1 MSQDTTLP
9 TLYVVDASAF
19 IFKSFH
25 GMRERLSTS
34 DGQPV
39 QAVFGYMRTLLR
51 ILRVKSPSHIVVT
64 FDCKGPTF
72 RNEIYPEYK
81 ANRPPPP
88 EGLHEQ
94 YELCVQGTEALGLK
108 GFSVSGLEADDI
120 IGTLVTAWQ
129 KQVGGPCVIVGTDK
143 DMMQLVNETVT
154 MWDSNQ
160 LESGLDQVIEKFG
173 VRADQVIDL
182 LGLAGDTSDNIPG
195 VPGIGTKTA
204 AKLLNEF
211 DTMENLLSKAEQIKG
226 KRGENLRLFGEQARL
241 SAELATIAC
250 EADLGESIADL
261 QSLCA
266 FSGPRFETIEPFFDR
281 LGFAR
286 LKMDLLKRWPKPTND
301 DLVMLT
307 DMVEQVNPRGASI
320 TSIPSLTQ
328 EVAQSSLEAS
338 TKIAKITSNNK
349 PALPMPAQVD
359 RSLYRCITNET
370 QLDEVIKEITKA
382 GVLSLDLET
391 TSLNVYQAE
400 ILGIALAWGENQAA
414 YIPVDHFYLGMPK
427 QLSLAQIKNK
437 LGALLLDE
445 ALPKV
450 CQNHKYDRKVLKL
463 HDFEIK
469 GWAGDPMLMAHLLD
483 PTRLSFGLDA
493 MSKAIF
499 AHTNLSF
506 KEVAGPKGADDRFRL
521 VTVERA
527 TEYAAEDAD
536 LTLRLYQYFK
546 PQLEASEEL
555 MKLYTEIELP
565 LNEVLADM
573 ELQGIKIDSGQLK
586 AQSKEM
592 LERLQ
597 ELSQDI
603 YDLAGE
609 KFNIDSPKQLGTIL
623 FDRLGLEAKGSKKK
637 TSTGQKSTR
646 HDILER
652 MQDQHEIIGKIL
664 EYRHLAKLRNTYLEA
679 LPTLVEDKTERVHTS
694 FSQTGTATGRLS
706 SNDPNLQNIPLRSA
720 DGKRIREAFVTD
732 EGWQLI
738 SADYSQVELRL
749 LAHFAEADNLIN
761 SFKQGKDIHATTASE
776 MFSVPLDQVSADQR
790 RGAKAINF
798 GLMYGMGPKKLS
810 ESIGVSF
817 KEAKE
822 MIAAYFE
829 RYGEVRKFFST
840 AVSDAEI
847 NEETKTLMGRRRPLS
862 EINAKGARKA
872 QAERLAV
879 NTPIQGTAADILKLA
894 MVKLYQALKAEKLQA
909 RMLLTVH
916 DEIVLEA
923 PLNEVEQVRA
933 LTQSC
938 MENAVE
944 LSVPLAVEVGIGQNW
959 AEIH

>member
-1 MSQDTTLP
+1 MSQQSSQPEPTLP

-51 ILRVKSPSHIVVT
+51 ILRLKSPSHIVVT

-72 RNEIYPEYK
+72 RNDIYPEYK

-94 YELCVQGTEALGLK
+94 YQLCVEGTEALGLK
-108 GFSVSGLEADDI
+108 NFSVLGLEADDI

-129 KQVGGPCVIVGTDK
+129 KQVGGPCIIVGTDK
-143 DMMQLVNETVT
+143 DMMQLINEQVS

-204 AKLLNEF
+204 AKLLNKYE
-211 DTMENLLSKAEQIKG
+211 TMENLLSNADKIKG
-226 KRGENLRLFGEQARL
+226 KRGENLRVFGDQARL

-250 EADLGESIADL
+250 EAELGESLDDL
-261 QSLCA
+261 ENLCA
-266 FSGPRFETIEPFFDR
+266 FDGPKFETIEPFFDQ

-286 LKMDLLKRWPKPTND
+286 LKLDLFKRWPK
-301 DLVMLT
+301 
-307 DMVEQVNPRGASI
+307 
-320 TSIPSLTQ
+320 TQ
-328 EVAQSSLEAS
+328 KLNTLPQTAS
-338 TKIAKITSNNK
+338 TTPSSAQTTELQSKKGAEPQAAKAK
-349 PALPMPAQVD
+349 PKDNYVQELPPPAKVD
-359 RSLYRCITNET
+359 RSLYRCITTEV
-370 QLDEVIKEITKA
+370 QLDQIIKEINTS

-400 ILGIALAWGENQAA
+400 ILGFALAWGENQAV

-427 QLSLAQIKNK
+427 QLNLAQIKDK
-437 LGALLLDE
+437 LESTLLNPNI
-445 ALPKV
+445 AKV
-450 CQNHKYDRKVLKL
+450 CQNHKYDRKVLTLNGFKVQ
-463 HDFEIK
+463 
-469 GWAGDPMLMAHLLD
+469 GWVGDPMLMAHLLD

-493 MSKAIF
+493 LSKAIF
-499 AHTNLSF
+499 DHKNLSF
-506 KEVAGPKGADDRFRL
+506 KEVAGSKGAADRFRL

-536 LTLRLYQYFK
+536 LTLRLYHYFK
-546 PQLEASEEL
+546 PQLEAAPDL
-555 MKLYTEIELP
+555 LKLYHDIELP
-565 LNEVLADM
+565 LNEVLAEM
-573 ELQGIKIDSGQLK
+573 ELQGIKVDCLQLK
-586 AQSKEM
+586 SQSQEMLQKLQKLSKE
-592 LERLQ
+592 
-597 ELSQDI
+597 I

-609 KFNIDSPKQLGTIL
+609 TFNIDSPKQLGHIL
-623 FDRLGLEAKGSKKK
+623 FERLALEAKGSKKK

-679 LPTLVEDKTERVHTS
+679 LPTLVETKTERVHTS

-720 DGKRIREAFVTD
+720 DGKRIREAFITD

-749 LAHFAEADNLIN
+749 LAHFAEATNLIN
-761 SFKQGKDIHATTASE
+761 SFKMGQDIHATTASE
-776 MFSVPLDQVSADQR
+776 MFDIPLEEISADQR

-817 KEAKE
+817 KEAKS

-829 RYGEVRKFFST
+829 RYGEVRKFFSS
-840 AVSDAEI
+840 AVSEAELH
-847 NEETKTLMGRRRPLS
+847 ETTKTLMGRRRPLK

-894 MVKLYQALKAEKLQA
+894 MVKLHRALKAENLRA

-923 PLNEVEQVRA
+923 PHEEVERVRL
-933 LTQSC
+933 LTKNC
-938 MENAVE
+938 MENAVQ

>member
-1 MSQDTTLP
+1 MSQQESSLP

-64 FDCKGPTF
+64 FDSKGPTF
-72 RNEIYPEYK
+72 RNEIYPQYK

-94 YELCVQGTEALGLK
+94 YQLCVEGTEALGLK
-108 GFSVSGLEADDI
+108 SFSVPGLEADDI

-129 KQVGGPCVIVGTDK
+129 KQVAGSCVIVGTDK
-143 DMMQLVNETVT
+143 DMMQLINEQVS

-160 LESGLDQVIEKFG
+160 LESGLNQVIEKFG

-182 LGLAGDTSDNIPG
+182 LGLAGDSSDNIPG

-204 AKLLNEF
+204 AKLLNEYE
-211 DTMENLLSKAEQIKG
+211 TMENLLNLAEQVKG
-226 KRGENLRLFGEQARL
+226 KRGDNLRLFGDQARL

-250 EADLGESIADL
+250 EADLGETIDDL
-261 QSLCA
+261 QTLCA
-266 FSGPRFETIEPFFDR
+266 FNGPKFETIEPFFDQ

-286 LKMDLLKRWPKPTND
+286 LKLDLFKRWPKIEESNSPPQLD
-301 DLVMLT
+301 SP
-307 DMVEQVNPRGASI
+307 EQTTELQTHKMPGEVN
-320 TSIPSLTQ
+320 TIPSKVIKDT
-328 EVAQSSLEAS
+328 
-338 TKIAKITSNNK
+338 
-349 PALPMPAQVD
+349 PLPPPAQVD
-359 RSLYRCITNET
+359 RSLYRCITSEA
-370 QLDEVIKEITKA
+370 QLDEVIKEISSS
-382 GVLSLDLET
+382 GILSLDLET

-427 QLSLAQIKNK
+427 QLSLAQIKAQ
-437 LGALLLDE
+437 LSALLIDE
-445 ALPKV
+445 NVPKV
-450 CQNHKYDRKVLKL
+450 CQNHKYDRKILTL
-463 HDFEIK
+463 HDFEVR

-493 MSKAIF
+493 LSKNIF
-499 AHTNLSF
+499 GHKNLSF
-506 KEVAGPKGADDRFRL
+506 KEVAGSKGADDRFRL

-536 LTLRLYQYFK
+536 LTLRLYHYFK
-546 PQLEASEEL
+546 PQLEASTDL
-555 MKLYTEIELP
+555 LKLYTDIELP
-565 LNEVLADM
+565 LNEVLAEI
-573 ELQGIKIDSGQLK
+573 ELRGIKIDSQQLK
-586 AQSKEM
+586 TQSKAM
-592 LERLQ
+592 FERLQ
-597 ELSQDI
+597 KLSTDI
-603 YDLAGE
+603 HDLAGE
-609 KFNIDSPKQLGTIL
+609 TFNIDSPKQLGHIL

-652 MQDQHEIIGKIL
+652 MKDQHEIIEKIL

-679 LPTLVEDKTERVHTS
+679 LPNLVEAKTQRVHTS

-720 DGKRIREAFVTD
+720 DGKKIREAFITD

-749 LAHFAEADNLIN
+749 LAHFAEANNLIN
-761 SFKQGKDIHATTASE
+761 GFKMGRDIHATTAAE
-776 MFSVPLDQVSADQR
+776 MFGVALEEVSADQR

-817 KEAKE
+817 KEAKT
-822 MIAAYFE
+822 MIASYFE
-829 RYGEVRKFFST
+829 RYGEVRKFFSS
-840 AVSDAEI
+840 AVSDAELH
-847 NEETKTLMGRRRPLS
+847 EATKTLMGRRRPLN

-894 MVKLYQALKAEKLQA
+894 MVKLYQALKAKNLKA

-923 PLNEVEQVRA
+923 PIDEVEQVRL

-938 MENAVE
+938 MENAVQ